1 MIKKGDERK
10 ECYKCKD
17 CVMFA
22 NEDADSAPYCLAKD
36 LYTFV
41 MGEDE
46 ACEEFIKWN
55 GKNNK
60 RKQNGKREDSNRT
73 LRRQDARKGAR
84 CRCGV

>member
-10 ECYKCKD
+10 EHYKCKD

-22 NEDADSAPYCLAKD
+22 DEDADSAPYCLAKD

-46 ACEEFIKWN
+46 ACDEFVKWN
-55 GKNNK
+55 GK
-60 RKQNGKREDSNRT
+60 E
-73 LRRQDARKGAR
+73 
-84 CRCGV
+84 

>member
-1 MIKKGDERK
+1 MKKKVDERK
-10 ECYKCKD
+10 ERYKCKD

-22 NEDADSAPYCLAKD
+22 DEDADSAPYCLAKD

-41 MGEDE
+41 IGEDE
-46 ACEEFIKWN
+46 ACEEFVKWN

-73 LRRQDARKGAR
+73 LWRQDA
-84 CRCGV
+84 

>member
-1 MIKKGDERK
+1 MINKGDERK
-10 ECYKCKD
+10 ERYKCKD

-22 NEDADSAPYCLAKD
+22 DEDADSAPYCLAKD

-46 ACEEFIKWN
+46 ACEEFVKWN

-73 LRRQDARKGAR
+73 LWRQDA
-84 CRCGV
+84 